1 MKAFAFD
8 TETTGL
14 VENRTVKDERL
25 PEIIEFYGC
34 EFNLKTGKIGKEIN
48 LLIKPR
54 KAISVEITT
63 ITGITNE
70 MVAKAPPFS
79 HVSNDIKRMIEAQ
92 PLILA
97 HNLSY
102 DKEMVTIE
110 MDRLQKKVIWPKGL
124 CTVEQTIH
132 LKGFRLSL
140 TNLHEYLFGE
150 PFSGAHRAKVDVAAM
165 VRCCVELHKRGEL

>member
-34 EFNLKTGKIGKEIN
+34 EFNLKTGKIGKEVN

-54 KAISVEITT
+54 KAITDEITN

-70 MVAKAPPFS
+70 MVAKAPPFLVAS
-79 HVSNDIKRMIEAQ
+79 REIKRMIEAQ
-92 PLILA
+92 SLILA

-102 DKEMVTIE
+102 DKEMVNIE
-110 MDRLQKKVIWPKGL
+110 MDRIKEKMTWPRGL